1 MVGGELLNE
10 KALFGG
16 YIGGFLAC
24 VSGTVRSQNHCSRL
38 SDCHRR
44 FYLVLLG
51 SLQQGLVGSLQDDK
65 GKYLNIYELYLVT
78 KLLDKA

>member
-1 MVGGELLNE
+1 MFGNELLNE

-24 VSGTVRSQNHCSRL
+24 VTRTVRSQSHCSRL
-38 SDCHRR
+38 SDGHRH

-51 SLQQGLVGSLQDDK
+51 SLHQGLVGSLQDDK
-65 GKYLNIYELYLVT
+65 GK
-78 KLLDKA
+78 